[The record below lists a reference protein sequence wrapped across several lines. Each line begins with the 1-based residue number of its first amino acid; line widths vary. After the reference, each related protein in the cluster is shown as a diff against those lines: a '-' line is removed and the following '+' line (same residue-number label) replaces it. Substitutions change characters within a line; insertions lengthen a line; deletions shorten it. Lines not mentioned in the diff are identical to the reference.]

1 VPSNAKLSVEHV
13 VQASP
18 SSAASTFSFARDAT
32 IRRVV
37 VVVVVVVFRRAVTAR
52 EDTATVAAAR
62 VVVDPRIPL
71 TLVSFALFVL
81 FALSVPVAPFLD
93 DARERHHAISRV
105 VNDDDDDDDETRD
118 IATASRSRDPSW
130 PRSSDV
136 HEDAGAESSE

>member
-32 IRRVV
+32 IRR

-105 VNDDDDDDDETRD
+105 VNDDDDDDETRD

>member
-32 IRRVV
+32 IRR

-81 FALSVPVAPFLD
+81 FALSVAPFLD

-105 VNDDDDDDDETRD
+105 VNDDDDDDETRD